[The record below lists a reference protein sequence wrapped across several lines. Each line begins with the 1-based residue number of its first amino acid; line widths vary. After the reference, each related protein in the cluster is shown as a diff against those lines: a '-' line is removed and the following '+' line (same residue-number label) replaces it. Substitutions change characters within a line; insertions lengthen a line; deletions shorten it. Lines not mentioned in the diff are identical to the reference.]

1 MVSATV
7 TASLSDIDHDGRWST
22 YDENVRKLSRV
33 PSTIKHKHMLFPPA
47 CSSPLI
53 TKDLPA
59 CPAAGVYFQ

>member
-33 PSTIKHKHMLFPPA
+33 SFGSHKSTPVKHTVNICYPP
-47 CSSPLI
+47 PPPRLQ
-53 TKDLPA
+53 LPT
-59 CPAAGVYFQ
+59 YN